1 GVGKTRLALH
11 VASTVL
17 PNFEDGVWFVPLAP
31 LTDPTQVLPA
41 IAQTLDLQQAQR
53 EVLETLVT
61 YLRRRKTLLVLDNFE
76 HVGEAALGVADLL
89 AACHQLTVLVT
100 SREALRLYGEYEFD
114 IFPLPVPPRTPL
126 PALADLAGY
135 AAVDLF
141 VQRAQAVSPSF
152 RLTAH
157 NAVTVADACVWLDGL
172 PLAIELAATRV
183 KDLASQEART
193 QSVAHFQQIQRE
205 LRDLPERQRSLRSAI
220 AWSYDLLNT
229 DEQALLRRL
238 SVFAGGCTS
247 AAVEAVFSGE
257 DAVSASVTA
266 ILSSLVEKHL
276 VYQEIS
282 ADGEP
287 RFLLLETI
295 REFALAQLQKHGEE
309 DAARQAHIAYFLAQS
324 EKMADAHHTK
334 EEITWL
340 HRLEHDH
347 DNLRAALRY
356 TLQTAQTC
364 TALQFGRTLR
374 RFWYLRGYYR
384 EGESWLAQ
392 IMALPSGD
400 RYEPEWTEVLLSAG
414 ALAAAKGDYVQAA
427 HFYTRSLA
435 GARKID
441 DPRLLGYALCGL
453 GFAVYVLGDHNE
465 ARRLIEEGLQIRRDL
480 GDQHGV
486 ADALHVLGVMTR
498 QRGDHAAAQAFLREE
513 IVICREIGDTPGMV
527 TATRNLAISLREKG
541 DFQEAKAL
549 FAENMR
555 YARSVN
561 DRYELANCLLSL
573 GHIHY
578 LEGNLASARD
588 LYRESLDLNEQ
599 IDNQIGMADGHR
611 YLGVLAWAED
621 NLEEAS
627 AHWGRDLQLRQSG
640 SQKLGVVT
648 TLANFVGL
656 AAKLNNAPL
665 AVGLAAAVTAYQE
678 ELQLRTLPRVEKS
691 VFDAGLAL
699 AKTALAPDALS
710 VAWAQGQSMTIVEA
724 CSRALALA

>member
-1 GVGKTRLALH
+1 RSTGQLARLSGVPKRTIANWLDGTVRKPQRWQPLVEVAAALHLTDAETSALLQAADHPPLHELRVADLDAADLSLLSPWPAPVDVVDVLRRATPPHNLPAPMTSLIGREDESELIRTYLQRQDVRLLSLVGPPGVGKTRLALH

-157 NAVTVADACVWLDGL
+157 NAVTVAAACVWLDGL

-295 REFALAQLQKHGEE
+295 REFALARTENGEE
-309 DAARQAHIAYFLAQS
+309 DAARQAHRLLPRS
-324 EKMADAHHTK
+324 VEKMAGNPPHQEKKSPGCIAWNMTAT
-334 EEITWL
+334 IC
-340 HRLEHDH
+340 
-347 DNLRAALRY
+347 APPCA

-374 RFWYLRGYYR
+374 RFWYLPGYAKAR
-384 EGESWLAQ
+384 IWLAQ
-392 IMALPSGD
+392 IGAVSGD
-400 RYEPEWTEVLLSAG
+400 MSRNGPKFS
-414 ALAAAKGDYVQAA
+414 
-427 HFYTRSLA
+427 S
-435 GARKID
+435 I
-441 DPRLLGYALCGL
+441 
-453 GFAVYVLGDHNE
+453 
-465 ARRLIEEGLQIRRDL
+465 RRLPPPR
-480 GDQHGV
+480 
-486 ADALHVLGVMTR
+486 
-498 QRGDHAAAQAFLREE
+498 
-513 IVICREIGDTPGMV
+513 
-527 TATRNLAISLREKG
+527 ATMYGPTHS
-541 DFQEAKAL
+541 
-549 FAENMR
+549 
-555 YARSVN
+555 
-561 DRYELANCLLSL
+561 
-573 GHIHY
+573 
-578 LEGNLASARD
+578 
-588 LYRESLDLNEQ
+588 
-599 IDNQIGMADGHR
+599 
-611 YLGVLAWAED
+611 
-621 NLEEAS
+621 
-627 AHWGRDLQLRQSG
+627 
-640 SQKLGVVT
+640 
-648 TLANFVGL
+648 
-656 AAKLNNAPL
+656 P
-665 AVGLAAAVTAYQE
+665 AVW
-678 ELQLRTLPRVEKS
+678 
-691 VFDAGLAL
+691 LAL
-699 AKTALAPDALS
+699 ARS
-710 VAWAQGQSMTIVEA
+710 TIPE
-724 CSRALALA
+724 LLG